1 MTKEKEFQSLK
12 HMKVCPL
19 CGNTFISDQKHQYAC
34 SSCLLKS
41 NPKNIKA
48 MLEALE
54 RLGWSELIDGRWK
67 DKVIQHMQVYFDG
80 HMPMVDIYRLLEIV
94 LW

>member
-1 MTKEKEFQSLK
+1 MTKEKAFQSLK
-12 HMKVCPL
+12 YMRVCPL
-19 CGNTFISDQKHQYAC
+19 CGNTFISNKEHQYAC
-34 SSCLLKS
+34 RHCLSKS
-41 NPKNIKA
+41 DPRSIKV

-67 DKVIQHMQVYFDG
+67 DKVIKHMRVYFDDLI
-80 HMPMVDIYRLLEIV
+80 PMVDIYRLLEIV

>member
-1 MTKEKEFQSLK
+1 MTKDKEFQSLK
-12 HMKVCPL
+12 YMRVCPI
-19 CGNTFISDQKHQYAC
+19 CGNTFISDKEHQYAC
-34 SSCLLKS
+34 KSCLTKF
-41 NPKNIKA
+41 NPKHIKA

-67 DKVIQHMQVYFDG
+67 NKVIQQIQMYFDG
-80 HMPMVDIYRLLEIV
+80 HMPMIDVYKLLEIV

>member
-1 MTKEKEFQSLK
+1 MTEDKEFQSLK
-12 HMKVCPL
+12 YMRVCPI
-19 CGNTFISDQKHQYAC
+19 CGNTFISDKEHQYAC
-34 SSCLLKS
+34 KSCLTTS
-41 NPKNIKA
+41 NPKHIKA

-67 DKVIQHMQVYFDG
+67 DKVIQQIQMYFDG
-80 HMPMVDIYRLLEIV
+80 HIPMVDVYKLLEIV

>member
-1 MTKEKEFQSLK
+1 MTKEKAFQLLK
-12 HMKVCPL
+12 YMRVCPL
-19 CGNTFISDQKHQYAC
+19 CGNTFISDKEHQYAC
-34 SSCLLKS
+34 RHCLSKS
-41 NPKNIKA
+41 DPRSIKV

-67 DKVIQHMQVYFDG
+67 DKVIKHMQVYFDDLI
-80 HMPMVDIYRLLEIV
+80 PMVDIYRLLEIV